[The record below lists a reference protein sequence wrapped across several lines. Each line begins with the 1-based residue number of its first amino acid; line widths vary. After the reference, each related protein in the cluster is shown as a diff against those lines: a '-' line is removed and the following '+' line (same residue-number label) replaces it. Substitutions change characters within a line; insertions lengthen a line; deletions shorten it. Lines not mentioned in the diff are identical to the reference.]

1 MVASYGKKYPG
12 EPVDSGVLSGYNA
25 AQLIG
30 ADLKKACD
38 GGSLTREAVV
48 KAHRSQKNA
57 DTGLGT
63 PQNFT
68 FVTEPASRSTYV
80 LKPDAK
86 AVGGLVGVEDARK
99 APGVDAYLAARG

>member
-1 MVASYGKKYPG
+1 M
-12 EPVDSGVLSGYNA
+12 LSGYNA
-25 AQLIG
+25 AQLMG
-30 ADLKKACD
+30 ADLKKACE
-38 GGSLTREAVV
+38 GGSLTRQDVV

-68 FVTEPASRSTYV
+68 LVTEPASRSTYV

-86 AVGGLVGVEDARK
+86 AAGGLVGVEEAHK
-99 APGVDAYLAARG
+99 APGVDAYLAGRG